1 MTTSLKPRQAFDTN
15 GKRWRDPQWKTL
27 PPRLFGFVACFTQLV
42 PCKDIRQKFLMEDL
56 LHDIDDGATVWCIN
70 VFGSRC
76 WVFMLLARLNHVE
89 TSILVPLK
97 HILPQKFT
105 NQLLTMRKIDQLPR
119 STEASV
125 PPDNQDDDAPTSDEP
140 EDPLDHDHQP
150 GYSTGPD
157 SGDNDDQENIIPDI
171 QITLDNHLMMLWIC
185 QGEFKTRG
193 NTRYKFPINSA
204 FKSWC
209 STWRYADPGQD
220 DDHSQGP
227 DPASEPSGALSKA
240 KPEVII
246 KRPKVQLPGNFQ
258 PISVPVPKD
267 DFDEEDAGP
276 SHDRWSFDSMS
287 TTTPASFVPGEHAQP
302 AQQKPPQGTPEIF
315 HHKKMMMK
323 RNHTMTEE
331 ETAQL

>member
-1 MTTSLKPRQAFDTN
+1 
-15 GKRWRDPQWKTL
+15 
-27 PPRLFGFVACFTQLV
+27 
-42 PCKDIRQKFLMEDL
+42 
-56 LHDIDDGATVWCIN
+56 
-70 VFGSRC
+70 
-76 WVFMLLARLNHVE
+76 MLLARLNHVE

-204 FKSWC
+204 FKS
-209 STWRYADPGQD
+209 
-220 DDHSQGP
+220 
-227 DPASEPSGALSKA
+227 
-240 KPEVII
+240 
-246 KRPKVQLPGNFQ
+246 
-258 PISVPVPKD
+258 
-267 DFDEEDAGP
+267 
-276 SHDRWSFDSMS
+276 
-287 TTTPASFVPGEHAQP
+287 
-302 AQQKPPQGTPEIF
+302 
-315 HHKKMMMK
+315 
-323 RNHTMTEE
+323 
-331 ETAQL
+331 